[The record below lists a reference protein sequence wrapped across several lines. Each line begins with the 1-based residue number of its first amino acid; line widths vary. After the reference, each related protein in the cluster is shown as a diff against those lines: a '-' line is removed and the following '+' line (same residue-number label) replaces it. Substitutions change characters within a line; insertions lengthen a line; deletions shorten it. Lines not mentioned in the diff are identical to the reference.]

1 MPDAEKKLLAVVG
14 ATGNQGG
21 SVIDVVLQ
29 DSEISQQ
36 FSIRGL
42 TRDSSKPAAKAL
54 AGKGV
59 EVVNADV
66 DDGESLKTAFRGVH
80 TVFAMTS
87 TIYDQENGEAKEI
100 QQGRTIADAAVSAG
114 VSYLI
119 YSSIPSGRVESGGKL
134 TNIFHFE
141 AKYQVEQYLR
151 SLSKAGKLKSSFFAP
166 GSFMQN
172 YAGSFGV
179 KPLGDGTYALFGTAK
194 DNTPW
199 PLIDIVADTGKWV
212 AAVLAEPDKY
222 EGKVFCAAT
231 RLYTTQE
238 ICDALSKSTGKVVKP
253 VEIPEEKFVEFLPP
267 PMRSAYAEMFALV
280 RDYGYYGPDMEAK
293 VKWSAE
299 QARGKLTTF
308 EEYLERCPLK
318 LE

>member
-1 MPDAEKKLLAVVG
+1 MPDAGRKLLAVVG

-21 SVIDVVLQ
+21 SVINVVLQ
-29 DSEISQQ
+29 DSEISKQ
-36 FSIRGL
+36 FNIRAL
-42 TRDSSKPAAKAL
+42 TRDSSKAAAKAL
-54 AGKGV
+54 AEKGV
-59 EVVNADV
+59 EVVNADI
-66 DDGESLKTAFRGVH
+66 DDGESLKRAFKGVH

-87 TIYDQENGEAKEI
+87 TIYDPEQGEGKEI
-100 QQGRTIADAAVSAG
+100 QQGKTIADAAVSAG

-134 TNIFHFE
+134 SNIFHFE

-151 SLSKAGKLKSSFFAP
+151 SLSEAGKLKSSFFAP

-172 YAGSFGV
+172 YSGAFGV
-179 KPLGDGTYALFGTAK
+179 KPAGDGTYALYGTAQTT
-194 DNTPW
+194 TPW
-199 PLIDIVADTGKWV
+199 PLIDIEADTGKWV
-212 AAVLAEPDKY
+212 TAVLAQPDKY
-222 EGKVFCAAT
+222 EGEVFCAAT
-231 RLYTTQE
+231 RLYTTGE
-238 ICDALSKSTGKVVKP
+238 ICDALSKSTGKTVKP
-253 VEIPEEKFVEFLPP
+253 VEIPEEKFREFLPP
-267 PMRSAYAEMFALV
+267 PMRDAYAEMFALV

-308 EEYLERCPLK
+308 EEYLERCPVK